1 MTANENR
8 TGKLKAI
15 SILPTRGNN
24 VPDIH
29 RPFSCSWYR
38 IVFKPVS
45 RLNDSPLIHRRT
57 PSRDKFHRRTIKL
70 LMHAGDYLVCKGI
83 RSGLSFALLQIDQQL
98 AKLGTLGLQRFK
110 VRFQRRYLL

>member
-1 MTANENR
+1 MTANEKR

-45 RLNDSPLIHRRT
+45 RLNDSPSD
-57 PSRDKFHRRTIKL
+57 PP
-70 LMHAGDYLVCKGI
+70 
-83 RSGLSFALLQIDQQL
+83 QNPQQE
-98 AKLGTLGLQRFK
+98 
-110 VRFQRRYLL
+110 